1 MDRLTASQI
10 EELAVPS
17 FRYSGAEIVA
27 YARRE
32 QSAAAA
38 RSIVLFIRVLGY
50 VTGVT
55 ALINFVRRNAW
66 RRRTEAQLRSLGWR
80 VLEDIG
86 LSHDQVDLA
95 AAKSAVAEY
104 PPVPSLIGQI
114 VGWARAE
121 YDRTKT
127 ARALRAMDMR
137 LLADIGVEPGQ
148 IDEVAGGLARPL
160 RALTA
165 AAEAIADPVIEMA
178 EQTFAPLR
186 VGQLDW
192 LPEAPAN
199 SEASLARA
207 A

>member
-17 FRYSGAEIVA
+17 FRANGAEIVA
-27 YARRE
+27 FARQE
-32 QSAAAA
+32 QSAAIK
-38 RSIVLFIRVLGY
+38 RSIVLFFRVLGY

-55 ALINFVRRNAW
+55 AFVNFAKRNAW
-66 RRRTEAQLRSLGWR
+66 RRRTESQLRSLGRR

-86 LSHDQVDLA
+86 QSYDQVEITA
-95 AAKSAVAEY
+95 AQSAQEEF

-114 VGWARAE
+114 VGWAKAE

-127 ARALRAMDMR
+127 ARTLRTMDLR

-148 IDEVAGGLARPL
+148 IDEVAGGLAHPL
-160 RALTA
+160 RALAA

-178 EQTFAPLR
+178 EETFAPLR
-186 VGQLDW
+186 VGTLNWQVK
-192 LPEAPAN
+192 APAN
-199 SEASLARA
+199 SETALAEA